1 MPTTTGFGSITE
13 KSRKTHH
20 TLQLHLSIDIIQASR
35 CSALAAA
42 AEHLRDSITIV
53 ICEEDKDF
61 LAGAIYSDSP
71 NFCHSRKKIAA
82 NKCVKI
88 CQLPHKNLTNSQQSL
103 P

>member
-1 MPTTTGFGSITE
+1 MPTMTGFGSITE

-42 AEHLRDSITIV
+42 AEHLRDSITTV

-71 NFCHSRKKIAA
+71 NFCHSRKSAE
-82 NKCVKI
+82 
-88 CQLPHKNLTNSQQSL
+88 KNCG
-103 P
+103 